1 MDQEKEI
8 ITFEELF
15 KGEKKETKKRPP
27 ESNKRGYTYSL
38 LFYALV
44 MYVVASILVLLMM
57 NMPSFTK
64 TWTEE
69 ELVIDAVASTPGG
82 IAFIDS
88 GEWLIYQDDYA
99 DYVNPVGNYETFVI
113 LINTLNESYVDLLM
127 DPFFPDQEVIDVIKV
142 QFILTYGTDV
152 TKWNEDLDIVIIQGI
167 NLPKPFALTND
178 YEQIEGPLT
187 TITGEA
193 SSILNFIIYLIM
205 IPGIIYFMKSD
216 LIIDW
221 KETKDKKREI
231 IVPIIIGYAYVW
243 VGNIVST
250 FLSTYLSN
258 AFGLE
263 VGEAANQQAIISA
276 VTSSTG
282 ILMIISAVLIG
293 PVIEELIFRKAIFGL
308 IKSNTVA
315 LIVST
320 FVFGLIHVISEA
332 SVEAAIV
339 NGISYFVMGFV
350 FSYIYLKAERNV
362 MIPIIVHI
370 INNAVSILL
379 ILLIL

>member
-8 ITFEELF
+8 ITFEELY
-15 KGEKKETKKRPP
+15 KGEKKQSSKRPP
-27 ESNKRGYTYSL
+27 EDNKRGYTYSL

-44 MYVVASILVLLMM
+44 MYVVASILVFVMIEIP
-57 NMPSFTK
+57 NFTK
-64 TWTEE
+64 TWSEE
-69 ELVIDAVASTPGG
+69 ELVIDAVASDQGG
-82 IAFIDS
+82 FALVSQPVWVEYHNDYKDYVKNVGSFEGYSI
-88 GEWLIYQDDYA
+88 LINKANEDYA
-99 DYVNPVGNYETFVI
+99 DLLLDIDYPDFETIDPDKII
-113 LINTLNESYVDLLM
+113 LIITSDTTVTQWTDDLEISVYQGKSLSK
-127 DPFFPDQEVIDVIKV
+127 PV
-142 QFILTYGTDV
+142 QFTIDA
-152 TKWNEDLDIVIIQGI
+152 NI
-167 NLPKPFALTND
+167 
-178 YEQIEGPLT
+178 IEGPVRT
-187 TITGEA
+187 MTGEA
-193 SSILNFIIYLIM
+193 SSILNFVIYIIM

-216 LIIDW
+216 LIYDFN
-221 KETKDKKREI
+221 ETKDKKREI

-250 FLSTYLSN
+250 LLSQTLSA
-258 AFGLE
+258 AFGLRIT
-263 VGEAANQQAIISA
+263 EAANQKAIISA

-282 ILMIISAVLIG
+282 FLMIISAVIIG

-320 FVFGLIHVISEA
+320 LVFGLIHVISEA
-332 SVEAAIV
+332 SIQAAIV

-362 MIPIIVHI
+362 MIPIVVHI
-370 INNAVSILL
+370 INNAVSIFL